1 MRIRNLLFL
10 MLFMTASVLARG
22 VDFQLDGV
30 TLPKSVTLVYSQVF
44 QRSFMLAPD
53 VIADNRLISF
63 HITENLDAH
72 EFFTR
77 YLNNMGIGVSSK
89 NGVDYIYKLPVTEK
103 PAIPKKSYV
112 YQPRYRSVA
121 YLVSVLTNIVPDGKF
136 GSDSRAATVTAT
148 PTLQG
153 GLNAPTSGDVLVFYG
168 TSEDIQRLQ
177 QVIPS
182 VDTPTEEVYVGGY
195 VYEVQTTERNG
206 SGLAIAARLLNQH
219 FSIQL
224 GSSGSN
230 TMENFVKFSSGNLS
244 ALYELFNTDSRF
256 RVVSSP
262 SLRARSGSM
271 ATFSVGSDV
280 PVLGS
285 VTVQGQNAVQSI
297 EYRSSG
303 VIFNV
308 FPEVRTQIIDLTI
321 SQELSSFAK
330 TDTGVNNSPTLMKRN
345 IQTSVSVNDG
355 DIILIGGL
363 ADNKNT
369 DQNTGLSFLPS
380 VFGTNGT
387 EHSKTDIVVV
397 LQARKIRR

>member
-1 MRIRNLLFL
+1 M
-10 MLFMTASVLARG
+10 
-22 VDFQLDGV
+22 
-30 TLPKSVTLVYSQVF
+30 
-44 QRSFMLAPD
+44 
-53 VIADNRLISF
+53 
-63 HITENLDAH
+63 
-72 EFFTR
+72 
-77 YLNNMGIGVSSK
+77 
-89 NGVDYIYKLPVTEK
+89 
-103 PAIPKKSYV
+103 
-112 YQPRYRSVA
+112 
-121 YLVSVLTNIVPDGKF
+121 
-136 GSDSRAATVTAT
+136 
-148 PTLQG
+148 
-153 GLNAPTSGDVLVFYG
+153 
-168 TSEDIQRLQ
+168 
-177 QVIPS
+177 
-182 VDTPTEEVYVGGY
+182 
-195 VYEVQTTERNG
+195 
-206 SGLAIAARLLNQH
+206 
-219 FSIQL
+219 
-224 GSSGSN
+224 
-230 TMENFVKFSSGNLS
+230 KFSSGNLN

-380 VFGTNGT
+380 VFSTNGT